1 MPGYS
6 VTGPHPPTLAPESRK
21 SISVTMNGLLG
32 KIRPGCRNLLWLLGR
47 LLGAGA
53 RQSHFSTFTTRARI
67 SPAMTSAMADCS
79 IIVIFAHLLVGSVS
93 VGLNAVALVNA
104 R

>member
-1 MPGYS
+1 
-6 VTGPHPPTLAPESRK
+6 VPE
-21 SISVTMNGLLG
+21 
-32 KIRPGCRNLLWLLGR
+32 
-47 LLGAGA
+47 